1 MGNQI
6 AHWVV
11 KNRRLVTELKREN
24 LRTWLDFWNK
34 TSQTVV
40 SSEGGSEAPGTLT
53 AYLIG

>member
-11 KNRRLVTELKREN
+11 KNRRLVIELKREN

-53 AYLIG
+53 AHLMG

>member
-11 KNRRLVTELKREN
+11 KNRRLVIELKREN

-53 AYLIG
+53 AHLIG